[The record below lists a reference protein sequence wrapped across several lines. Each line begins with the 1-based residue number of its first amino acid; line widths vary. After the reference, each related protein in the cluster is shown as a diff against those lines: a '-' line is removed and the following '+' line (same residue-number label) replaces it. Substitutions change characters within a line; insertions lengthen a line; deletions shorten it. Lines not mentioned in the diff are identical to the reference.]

1 VGWHGMI
8 GKDAPDDLRQPTSL
22 FGDWLVHPLSQALL
36 DFFELYPRAI
46 TSAPPMKE
54 EVTPP
59 RLTAYEGES
68 QEPKGLRLCEPS
80 RARLS
85 AAWRPN
91 SISRVLSE
99 CSDSENSS
107 NRLRNASQ
115 KRWASASCSKP
126 TTKSSAYLTMTI
138 SPVASRCRQRLAQR
152 SST

>member
-1 VGWHGMI
+1 MDGAKCLIVGWHGMI

-22 FGDWLVHPLSQALL
+22 FGDWLVHPLSQALP
-36 DFFELYPRAI
+36 DFLYLLGFSPRAQVR
-46 TSAPPMKE
+46 SLRGRGNFPR
-54 EVTPP
+54 P
-59 RLTAYEGES
+59 RLTAYEGKP
-68 QEPKGLRLCEPS
+68 QDPKGSGFASPA

-115 KRWASASCSKP
+115 KRW
-126 TTKSSAYLTMTI
+126 
-138 SPVASRCRQRLAQR
+138 
-152 SST
+152 